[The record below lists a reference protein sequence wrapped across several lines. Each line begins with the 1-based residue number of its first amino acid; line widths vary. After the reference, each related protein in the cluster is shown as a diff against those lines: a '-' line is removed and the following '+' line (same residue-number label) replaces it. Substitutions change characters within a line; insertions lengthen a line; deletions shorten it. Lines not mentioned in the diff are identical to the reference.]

1 MKIGRMFAVEYAPG
15 NALMRQ
21 ADALPDEFD
30 GILSFRV
37 SIKMIYG
44 WYMISLGLNQELT
57 NRAVLEINLVLIFRV
72 SYGHEVCRR
81 IKNGFFLVPIGYALR
96 IH

>member
-1 MKIGRMFAVEYAPG
+1 
-15 NALMRQ
+15 
-21 ADALPDEFD
+21 
-30 GILSFRV
+30 
-37 SIKMIYG
+37 
-44 WYMISLGLNQELT
+44 MISLGLNQELT